1 MEISRRRDASIAFFS
16 VMKGDLVESYHGE
29 LSSNLSEAASVVSAQ

>member
-29 LSSNLSEAASVVSAQ
+29 LRRIYRRRLRS